1 MRALIKIL
9 ILSFLVVST
18 NIGMERST
26 YLTGAKLSSV
36 EDIKQVLFSGRSVRV
51 VNFYSKCQ
59 GLNPVTGKERSGV
72 DAVGGM
78 IIETF
83 EYFGEDVFPDKPPYL
98 AASKAQ
104 MVYVG
109 DRFYKDYVKM
119 RFFENNR
126 VEIISMFLDP
136 ETNEI
141 IPLHDFKCEVNSG
154 NGSDGGV
161 HAYVGP

>member
-1 MRALIKIL
+1 
-9 ILSFLVVST
+9 
-18 NIGMERST
+18 
-26 YLTGAKLSSV
+26 
-36 EDIKQVLFSGRSVRV
+36 
-51 VNFYSKCQ
+51 
-59 GLNPVTGKERSGV
+59 
-72 DAVGGM
+72 
-78 IIETF
+78 
-83 EYFGEDVFPDKPPYL
+83 
-98 AASKAQ
+98 

-141 IPLHDFKCEVNSG
+141 IPLHDFKCAVNSG

-161 HAYVGP
+161 HTLRPSIC